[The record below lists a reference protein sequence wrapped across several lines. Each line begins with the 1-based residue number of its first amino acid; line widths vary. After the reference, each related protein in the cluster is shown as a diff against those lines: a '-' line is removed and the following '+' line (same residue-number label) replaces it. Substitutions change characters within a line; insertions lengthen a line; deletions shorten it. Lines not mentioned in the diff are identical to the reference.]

1 MYIDDLVTGS
11 NSLEEFKDIKQNSVQ
26 LFKIGVSIYI
36 RRTQMPELES
46 ESSNQSE
53 LTYVKQA
60 LNKGRILNKQH
71 DAVSV
76 VAPTFKNDHY
86 LTK

>member
-1 MYIDDLVTGS
+1 
-11 NSLEEFKDIKQNSVQ
+11 
-26 LFKIGVSIYI
+26 
-36 RRTQMPELES
+36 MPELES

-53 LTYVKQA
+53 LTYAKQA
-60 LNKGRILNKQH
+60 LIKGRILNKQH
-71 DAVSV
+71 DTVSV

>member
-1 MYIDDLVTGS
+1 M
-11 NSLEEFKDIKQNSVQ
+11 Q

-53 LTYVKQA
+53 LTYAKQA

-71 DAVSV
+71 DTVSV

>member
-53 LTYVKQA
+53 LNYAKQS
-60 LNKGRILNKQH
+60 LNQRRILSRTNNMIQ
-71 DAVSV
+71 
-76 VAPTFKNDHY
+76 Y
-86 LTK
+86 Q